1 MITIAWNVVNL
12 NFHANE
18 SLLAHLRHK
27 ITKLEQYLGSF
38 AQDTVH
44 LLIELRRDLKTDTY
58 TAALSLRLADN
69 ILRSQQSAKD
79 VKQAFDEAL
88 KGLASEIKSR
98 KFAAS
103 QQQARFSDQPMAE
116 GTGPQNYEELTR
128 QQHNVHA

>member
-18 SLLAHLRHK
+18 SLLTHLRQK
-27 ITKLEQYLGSF
+27 ITELEPYLGGF
-38 AQDTVH
+38 AQDTAH

-69 ILRSQQSAKD
+69 ILRSEQSAKY

-88 KGLASEIKSR
+88 KGLVSQLKSQ
-98 KFAAS
+98 KSAAG

-128 QQHNVHA
+128 QHQNVHA